1 MKSLQSL
8 DTERAETCGIAGH
21 RCVRLTLSRARAL
34 DLSLM
39 VGVFVVALIP
49 RWILLHQLDIITDES
64 VYVPVGW
71 LDVSLLAHGQIFSS
85 SWLVNFEAPPLPKLF
100 MGLAEGLAGY
110 TQPSLAT
117 VQAARV
123 PGAIVSSLTLALL
136 YPLGKPIFGRWAA
149 LLGALC
155 LALSPWYSY
164 FGSIAYLDIYAA
176 SFVNLAF
183 LTLWYARRR
192 PRLYYLVGVLLGL
205 GFASKYTAALA
216 VPGMLAFLF
225 YRYMVGEKTKLP
237 WRMLGLTA
245 LVGLG
250 ALYLADPAIWVNPVV
265 RLAESVGFQFGHAEQ
280 GHRTFFAGS
289 YGGHVPPGAVFLIL
303 LVKIS
308 LFVVIPALL
317 LLPWAIFRLIRYWR
331 TPQAEDMPVVF
342 GLCWL
347 GGLLVPFS
355 FLSIV
360 VGTHY
365 MLPLAAPICLMGAY
379 ALLRA
384 LPWAAS
390 RLVSVGSAGA
400 PGAADKAA
408 MGGTRQAI
416 VSAMFQGLRSAL
428 AERGQETGYRGRLQM
443 TMQVLILVIAAV
455 ALVVPHTVGLI
466 RAPGAEGYTSELF
479 ASENGVLQVA
489 YPDYADAVVW
499 LHQHAHQDGKVG
511 LVSLPGALDYWIPAR
526 QDLQTRAFP
535 LYPVLPSA
543 VAGYAYLVWPM
554 HLIQRGYPPPSA
566 WQGKTVHAI
575 MGGATIYCFILAW
588 NPANVTP

>member
-8 DTERAETCGIAGH
+8 DTERAETSGIAG
-21 RCVRLTLSRARAL
+21 RRRFRLTLSWARGV
-34 DLSLM
+34 DLALM
-39 VGVFVVALIP
+39 VGIFVVAFIP

-71 LDVSLLAHGQIFSS
+71 LDVSLLGHGQIFSS
-85 SWLVNFEAPPLPKLF
+85 GWLVNFEAPPLPKLF

-123 PGAIVSSLTLALL
+123 PGAILSSLAVALL
-136 YPLGKPIFGRWAA
+136 YPLGKPIFGRWTA

-164 FGSIAYLDIYAA
+164 FSSIAYLDIYAA
-176 SFVNLAF
+176 SFINLAF
-183 LTLWYARRR
+183 LTLWYAQRR

-225 YRYMVGEKTKLP
+225 YRYRVVEKTKLP

-280 GHRTFFAGS
+280 GHRTFLAGS
-289 YGGHVPPGAVFLIL
+289 YGEHVPLGAVFVI
-303 LVKIS
+303 
-308 LFVVIPALL
+308 LFVKMSIFVFIPALL
-317 LLPWAIFRLIRYWR
+317 FLPWAIFRLMRRWHA
-331 TPQAEDMPVVF
+331 PQTEDMPVVF

-347 GGLLVPFS
+347 GGLLIPFS

-365 MLPLAAPICLMGAY
+365 MLPLAAPVCLVGAY

-384 LPWAAS
+384 LAWAAS
-390 RLVSVGSAGA
+390 RLLRIGRAGTTGATEQTTRCPIFQWLFLAGA
-400 PGAADKAA
+400 
-408 MGGTRQAI
+408 
-416 VSAMFQGLRSAL
+416 
-428 AERGQETGYRGRLQM
+428 ERRQETRPRRLQVAAL
-443 TMQVLILVIAAV
+443 VLVLLIATA
-455 ALVVPHTVGLI
+455 ALVVPHTVGLV
-466 RAPGAEGYTSELF
+466 RAPGAEGYTSEVF
-479 ASENGVLQVA
+479 TSENGVLQVA

-499 LHQHAHQDGKVG
+499 LHGHAHQDGKVG
-511 LVSLPGALDYWIPAR
+511 LVSLAGALDYWIPAR
-526 QDLQTRAFP
+526 QDLQTRALP
-535 LYPVLPSA
+535 LYPVLPDA

-554 HLIQRGYPPPSA
+554 HLIQRGYPPPPA
-566 WQGKTVHAI
+566 WRDKMVHAI

-588 NPANVTP
+588 NPASVTP